1 MTHYSKI
8 PYFEG
13 NDYHGWSN
21 RMEQYLMSLG
31 YSVWNMIHVK
41 FLPSLNEVTD
51 ERMMKKHEYNAKAA
65 NALLSALSP
74 QEYTRVMN
82 LKSAKDIWDKL
93 KSFHEG
99 DLKVKEAKLQ
109 VHRSEYEALRMSS
122 TENFQ
127 CYMDRVFK
135 VVNEIRSLGED
146 LPEVVVVKKI
156 LRSLPPMYNPKV
168 SVLEDKDLSTVTLDE
183 LQSMMVAY
191 EMRME
196 MSGPIKSNNEIS
208 F

>member
-1 MTHYSKI
+1 M
-8 PYFEG
+8 
-13 NDYHGWSN
+13 
-21 RMEQYLMSLG
+21 
-31 YSVWNMIHVK
+31 
-41 FLPSLNEVTD
+41 NEVTD
-51 ERMMKKHEYNAKAA
+51 ERMMKKHENNAKAA

-74 QEYTRVMN
+74 QEYTCVMN
-82 LKSAKDIWDKL
+82 LKLAKEIWDKL

-99 DLKVKEAKLQ
+99 DVKVKEVKLQ
-109 VHRSEYEALRMSS
+109 VHRSEYKALRMSS

-127 CYMDRVFK
+127 CYMNRVFN
-135 VVNEIRSLGED
+135 VVNAIRSLSED

-156 LRSLPPMYNPKV
+156 LRSLPLMYNPKV
-168 SVLEDKDLSTVTLDE
+168 SVLEDRDLSTVILDE

-196 MSGPIKSNNEIS
+196 MFGSVKSNKEVS

>member
-1 MTHYSKI
+1 MAHYSKI

-41 FLPSLNEVTD
+41 FLPSMNEVSG
-51 ERMMKKHEYNAKAA
+51 ERMMKKYEYNAKAA

-82 LKSAKDIWDKL
+82 LKSTKDIWDKL

-99 DLKVKEAKLQ
+99 DLMVKEAKLQ
-109 VHRSEYEALRMSS
+109 VHRNEYEALRMSS
-122 TENFQ
+122 TKNFQ
-127 CYMDRVFK
+127 CYMDRMFNM
-135 VVNEIRSLGED
+135 VNAIRSLGED
-146 LPEVVVVKKI
+146 LPKVVVVKKI

-168 SVLEDKDLSTVTLDE
+168 SVLEDRDLSNVILDE

-191 EMRME
+191 EMRMK
-196 MSGPIKSNNEIS
+196 MSGTVK
-208 F
+208 

>member
-1 MTHYSKI
+1 
-8 PYFEG
+8 
-13 NDYHGWSN
+13 
-21 RMEQYLMSLG
+21 MSLG

-51 ERMMKKHEYNAKAA
+51 ERMMKRHEYNAKAA

-135 VVNEIRSLGED
+135 VVNAIRSLGED
-146 LPEVVVVKKI
+146 LPEVIVVKKI

-168 SVLEDKDLSTVTLDE
+168 SVLEDKDLSDVTLDE
-183 LQSMMVAY
+183 L
-191 EMRME
+191 
-196 MSGPIKSNNEIS
+196 
-208 F
+208 